1 MPLVSPAP
9 PPDVLE
15 AFTTGVRAFVRESVD
30 DQAYKRG
37 FVGEPPAIPTLADLG
52 KLPYQAAQHVFLL
65 RLDDAARVGGPE
77 RAREAGWRFFA
88 GESEDTALLGI
99 VSRRGPQEPWRMTS
113 AYYGPRVWAALQQS
127 RDLQSLPRVRDAGFE
142 LRVLA
147 VPALQLETFW
157 MVAQAQGDTDL
168 VAPFPA
174 GPNQL
179 LRQLNEQPVYT
190 MPDFVATIRPLA
202 LVELHDG
209 GGGRAG

>member
-9 PPDVLE
+9 PREVLE
-15 AFTTGVRAFVRESVD
+15 AFTTGVRAFVREPVD
-30 DQAYKRG
+30 DKTYETA
-37 FVGEPPAIPTLADLG
+37 FIGEPPVLPTLKDVAE
-52 KLPYQAAQHVFLL
+52 PQAAQQVFLL
-65 RLDDAARVGGPE
+65 ALNDAADGRGAE
-77 RAREAGWRFFA
+77 KAREAGWRFFA
-88 GESEDTALLGI
+88 GDSEDTALLGR

-113 AYYGPRVWAALQQS
+113 ASYGPRVWAALQES
-127 RDLQSLPRVRDAGFE
+127 RALQALPRVRDAPYE

-179 LRQLNEQPVYT
+179 LRELGEPVYT
-190 MPDFVATIRPLA
+190 MAAFVDTIRPVA
-202 LVELHDG
+202 LKELHDG
-209 GGGRAG
+209 GSSAA

>member
-15 AFTTGVRAFVRESVD
+15 AFSTGVRAFVREAVD
-30 DQAYKRG
+30 DQAFQKG

-52 KLPYQAAQHVFLL
+52 KLPYQAAQQVFLL
-65 RLDDAARVGGPE
+65 RLDDAARVGGAAN
-77 RAREAGWRFFA
+77 AREAGWRFFA

-127 RDLQSLPRVRDAGFE
+127 RDLQALPRVRDAAYE

-157 MVAQAQGDTDL
+157 MVAQSEADTDL

-174 GPNQL
+174 GDNQL
-179 LRQLNEQPVYT
+179 IRELNREPVYT

-202 LVELHDG
+202 LAELHG
-209 GGGRAG
+209 GGAKAG